1 MTAGPD
7 PIRFGVPGLK
17 ATQSRGPT
25 LTIAGRFNGGAE
37 SVVPKVH
44 NGWSDEASEP
54 DGDGGKDDDPVEWDE
69 LPKPEFDLGEKG
81 SVLTLYDSG
90 DEGISKAQK
99 IKQG

>member
-44 NGWSDEASEP
+44 NG
-54 DGDGGKDDDPVEWDE
+54 
-69 LPKPEFDLGEKG
+69 
-81 SVLTLYDSG
+81 
-90 DEGISKAQK
+90 
-99 IKQG
+99 